1 MKYRLKMK
9 QKAVKVKGQKRRVVE
24 QTPRVYY
31 SDEEIAQ
38 MEDYDYGFLLD
49 MMYHKFER
57 MVAFFNS
64 KYTHIVGAKKVAKQ
78 IGVAMRLLNI
88 VRGKGEFYEDE
99 ELERIV
105 NTRNV
110 KRYSPDGIYTL
121 YSLRQDKAWHV
132 FFLYL
137 EHRMKNWWDYQI
149 KL

>member
-24 QTPRVYY
+24 QTPWIKY
-31 SDEEIAQ
+31 SEEEIAQ

-64 KYTHIVGAKKVAKQ
+64 KYTHTVGAKKIAKQ
-78 IGVAMRLLNI
+78 IEVAMRLLNI

-99 ELERIV
+99 ELEKIV
-105 NTRNV
+105 NQRNA
-110 KRYSPDGIYTL
+110 KRYKDIYPL
-121 YSLRQDKAWHV
+121 HALRKDKAWHV
-132 FFLYL
+132 LFLYL
-137 EHRMKNWWDYQI
+137 EHRMKNWWD
-149 KL
+149 

>member
-9 QKAVKVKGQKRRVVE
+9 QKAVKVKGQKRRVIE

-31 SDEEIAQ
+31 SNEEIAQ

-78 IGVAMRLLNI
+78 IEVALRLQNI
-88 VRGKGEFYEDE
+88 VRGKGEFYEEE
-99 ELERIV
+99 ELKGMV
-105 NTRNV
+105 NLRNAR
-110 KRYSPDGIYTL
+110 RYSPDGIYTL

-132 FFLYL
+132 LFLYL
-137 EHRMKNWWDYQI
+137 EHRMKNWWD
-149 KL
+149 

>member
-24 QTPRVYY
+24 QEERIQY

-78 IGVAMRLLNI
+78 IEEAMRLLNI
-88 VRGKGEFYEDE
+88 VRGKGEFYEEE
-99 ELERIV
+99 ELKGMV
-105 NTRNV
+105 NLRNAR
-110 KRYSPDGIYTL
+110 RYSPDGIYTL
-121 YSLRQDKAWHV
+121 HSLRQDKAWHV
-132 FFLYL
+132 LFLYL
-137 EHRMKNWWDYQI
+137 EHRMKNWWD
-149 KL
+149 